1 MTGPFTETVRAEIQ
15 RRGRVTFAEFME
27 WALTH
32 PRHGYYTA
40 GGRTGRAGDFITNAQ
55 VPLFGEAL
63 AEIIRDMWDALG
75 SARWTLIELGAGDGV
90 LAERVLS
97 ALDQRGRARRVTTH
111 LVEASPAA
119 RAAARRRLSRF
130 GGVHIHAALED
141 LEHTAGVEGCV
152 YSNEFFDALPFHR
165 LRGTA
170 GGVEELFVTDGPEG
184 LRESPGPLSRP
195 DLAAPLAAAGVTLA
209 DGQETEVCPAV
220 DAVMDELA
228 RVLARGFVVTVDY
241 GGAAAEVHDAARG
254 RGTRRTFS
262 RHRVG
267 DDPFRDVGEKDI
279 TAHVDFTRLARAGE
293 ARGFRTIFY
302 GDQGPFLLAGAEG
315 TLRAAIEAVPSRGR
329 EVQQLVHPAAF
340 GEKFRVLIQSVN
352 AGGATLRFE
361 RAARVQRLG
370 LGAPPADRG

>member
-1 MTGPFTETVRAEIQ
+1 MTFTDTVRAEIA
-15 RRGRVTFAEFME
+15 RRGRVTFAEFMG

-32 PRHGYYTA
+32 PRHGYYTT
-40 GGRTGRAGDFITNAQ
+40 GVRTGRSGDFLTNVQ

-63 AEIIRDMWDALG
+63 ADIVVNMWDALG
-75 SARWTLIELGAGDGV
+75 STRWTLIELGAGDGV
-90 LAERVLS
+90 LAERVLT

-111 LVEASPAA
+111 LVEGSPVA
-119 RAAARRRLSRF
+119 REAARRRLSRF
-130 GGVHIHAALED
+130 GGVQFHAALAD

-165 LRGTA
+165 LRGA
-170 GGVEELFVTDGPEG
+170 GGGVRELFVAPGEKG
-184 LRESPGPLSRP
+184 LLETPGPLSAP
-195 DLAAPLAAAGVTLA
+195 GLAALLPGGGLE

-220 DAVMDELA
+220 DGVMDELA

-241 GGAAAEVHDAARG
+241 GGPAAEVHHPSRPG
-254 RGTRRTFS
+254 GTRRTFS

-267 DDPFRDVGEKDI
+267 DAPFEDVGEQDI

-293 ARGFRTIFY
+293 ARGFRTVYY

-315 TLRAAIEAVPSRGR
+315 VLRAAIEAAPPRGR

-340 GEKFRVLIQSVN
+340 GEKFRVLVQSVN
-352 AGGATLRFE
+352 AGGVALPLE
-361 RAARVQRLG
+361 RASRAQRLG
-370 LGAPPADRG
+370 LGDAPVDRG

>member
-1 MTGPFTETVRAEIQ
+1 MTGPFTETVRAEIG
-15 RRGRVTFAEFME
+15 RRGRVTFAEFMG

-40 GGRTGRAGDFITNAQ
+40 GARTGRAGDFITNAQ

-63 AEIIRDMWDALG
+63 AEILVDMWDALG

-90 LAERVLS
+90 LAERVLT
-97 ALDQRGRARRVTTH
+97 ALDRRGRARRVTTH

-130 GGVHIHAALED
+130 GGVHLHAALAD

-165 LRGTA
+165 LRGAA
-170 GGVEELFVTDGPEG
+170 GGPEELFVTEG
-184 LRESPGPLSRP
+184 NGGLLETPGPLSDP
-195 DLAAPLAAAGVTLA
+195 ALAALLSSAGISLEE
-209 DGQETEVCPAV
+209 GQETEVCPLV
-220 DAVMDELA
+220 DAVQEELA
-228 RVLARGFVVTVDY
+228 RVLARGFVLTVDY
-241 GGAAAEVHDAARG
+241 GGAAAEVHHPTRA

-262 RHRVG
+262 HHRVG

-293 ARGFRTIFY
+293 ERGFRTVFY
-302 GDQGPFLLAGAEG
+302 GDQGSFLLAGAEG

-340 GEKFRVLIQSVN
+340 GEKFRVLVQSVN
-352 AGGATLRFE
+352 AGGAALRFE